1 MSRYKI
7 NIMEHQYYINT
18 DRDPAW
24 VKMLQERLNG
34 QIDEIREGC
43 PNLSAFDTFALL
55 TMNLMDQ
62 LAKSEEAA
70 ANLRQQLTNYLRESS
85 AVRAPGDDYRRA
97 GQMDFRDYDE
107 NVEEHAAITEMAER
121 VVSLGPLAG
130 LGTYD
135 IYNDYYDLD
144 MNYKLVRN
152 AIQTLNPSK

>member
-55 TMNLMDQ
+55 TMNLMISWPK
-62 LAKSEEAA
+62 ARRPPPTCA
-70 ANLRQQLTNYLRESS
+70 SS
-85 AVRAPGDDYRRA
+85 
-97 GQMDFRDYDE
+97 
-107 NVEEHAAITEMAER
+107 
-121 VVSLGPLAG
+121 
-130 LGTYD
+130 
-135 IYNDYYDLD
+135 
-144 MNYKLVRN
+144 
-152 AIQTLNPSK
+152 

>member
-70 ANLRQQLTNYLRESS
+70 CGKA
-85 AVRAPGDDYRRA
+85 APCVPPATTTA
-97 GQMDFRDYDE
+97 GPDRWTSGTMTRMTRNF
-107 NVEEHAAITEMAER
+107 ER
-121 VVSLGPLAG
+121 NGK
-130 LGTYD
+130 T
-135 IYNDYYDLD
+135 
-144 MNYKLVRN
+144 R
-152 AIQTLNPSK
+152 

>member
-7 NIMEHQYYINT
+7 NIMEHQYTINT

-24 VKMLQERLNG
+24 VKMLQERLSG
-34 QIDEIREGC
+34 QIEEIREGC

-55 TMNLMDQ
+55 SMNLMDQ

-85 AVRAPGDDYRRA
+85 AVRVPGDDYRRA

-107 NVEEHAAITEMAER
+107 NDEEF
-121 VVSLGPLAG
+121 
-130 LGTYD
+130 
-135 IYNDYYDLD
+135 
-144 MNYKLVRN
+144 
-152 AIQTLNPSK
+152 

>member
-62 LAKSEEAA
+62 LAKSEEPSCAA
-70 ANLRQQLTNYLRESS
+70 PMPFIWGCAALMRALAPKTLTKT
-85 AVRAPGDDYRRA
+85 PCRR
-97 GQMDFRDYDE
+97 
-107 NVEEHAAITEMAER
+107 
-121 VVSLGPLAG
+121 PLAG
-130 LGTYD
+130 AMPAG
-135 IYNDYYDLD
+135 
-144 MNYKLVRN
+144 
-152 AIQTLNPSK
+152 

>member
-62 LAKSEEAA
+62 LAKARRPPPTCA
-70 ANLRQQLTNYLRESS
+70 SS
-85 AVRAPGDDYRRA
+85 
-97 GQMDFRDYDE
+97 
-107 NVEEHAAITEMAER
+107 
-121 VVSLGPLAG
+121 
-130 LGTYD
+130 
-135 IYNDYYDLD
+135 
-144 MNYKLVRN
+144 
-152 AIQTLNPSK
+152 

>member
-85 AVRAPGDDYRRA
+85 AVRAPGDGKPA
-97 GQMDFRDYDE
+97 VDE
-107 NVEEHAAITEMAER
+107 SAPGRWTSGTMTRMTRNFER
-121 VVSLGPLAG
+121 NGK
-130 LGTYD
+130 T
-135 IYNDYYDLD
+135 
-144 MNYKLVRN
+144 R
-152 AIQTLNPSK
+152 

>member
-7 NIMEHQYYINT
+7 NIMEHQYTINT

-34 QIDEIREGC
+34 QIEEIREGC

-55 TMNLMDQ
+55 SMNLMDQ

-107 NVEEHAAITEMAER
+107 NDEEF
-121 VVSLGPLAG
+121 
-130 LGTYD
+130 
-135 IYNDYYDLD
+135 
-144 MNYKLVRN
+144 
-152 AIQTLNPSK
+152 

>member
-62 LAKSEEAA
+62 LAKS
-70 ANLRQQLTNYLRESS
+70 

-107 NVEEHAAITEMAER
+107 NDEEF
-121 VVSLGPLAG
+121 
-130 LGTYD
+130 
-135 IYNDYYDLD
+135 
-144 MNYKLVRN
+144 
-152 AIQTLNPSK
+152 

>member
-97 GQMDFRDYDE
+97 GRALEAVCRYVSPGGRKAQRTARRDFAR
-107 NVEEHAAITEMAER
+107 
-121 VVSLGPLAG
+121 G
-130 LGTYD
+130 
-135 IYNDYYDLD
+135 
-144 MNYKLVRN
+144 
-152 AIQTLNPSK
+152 

>member
-62 LAKSEEAA
+62 LA
-70 ANLRQQLTNYLRESS
+70 NYLRESS

-107 NVEEHAAITEMAER
+107 NDEEF
-121 VVSLGPLAG
+121 
-130 LGTYD
+130 
-135 IYNDYYDLD
+135 
-144 MNYKLVRN
+144 
-152 AIQTLNPSK
+152 